1 MSVRFWPPHLR
12 TAPTSFGELLRGCGP
27 HPRHRDSVHVPDVTV
42 SSTGEEAFERAA
54 RSIEK
59 YLTDPRPVPLLFVG
73 VFESPELT
81 RQRRDRTSH
90 LAQGHID
97 AKLAA
102 GEALAMGRKRL
113 DLQKGKA
120 GQRGSVLVQRDQ
132 IEPSENGV

>member
-1 MSVRFWPPHLR
+1 LPPHLR
-12 TAPTSFGELLRGCGP
+12 AAPAPFGELLRGGGS
-27 HPRHRDSVHVPDVTV
+27 HPRQRGGVHVLAATV
-42 SSTGEEAFERAA
+42 SATGEEAFERAA

-59 YLTDPRPVPLLFVG
+59 YLTDPRPVPLLFVD